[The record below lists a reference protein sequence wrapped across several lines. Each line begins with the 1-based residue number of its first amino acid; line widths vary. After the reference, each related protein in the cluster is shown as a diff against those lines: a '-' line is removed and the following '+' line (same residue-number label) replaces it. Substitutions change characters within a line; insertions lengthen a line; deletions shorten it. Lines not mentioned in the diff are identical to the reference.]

1 MDNENKKKKKKF
13 LPARLNLLFMV
24 VFILFTILIIRLG
37 FVQIVNGEYFKTQSE
52 MTTNIEAS
60 VQTERGKM
68 FDRHGE
74 LVVTNIP
81 SFALTY
87 IRIQGTSSE
96 EHLEYAEKIASLVHM
111 PTKKITKRD
120 WQDYWVLKQGK
131 TPAGAF
137 KAYEMKLT
145 EEELNSKEIEDSEKY
160 RLVLDRIT
168 EEDLKPLKEDEEHEQ
183 ILAVKRELDRATN
196 LDVTFVKTDLTE
208 KEMAVIGEHLGELE
222 GRFGISST
230 ATRAY
235 PKGNEFFFGSIK
247 SIPADRVDHYLLKGY
262 ARNNLV
268 GTSYLET
275 QYEGLLKGQD
285 KTYTF
290 TTTKDGKPIGAPEIS
305 TGTRG
310 HDLVLSVDMNL
321 QNKIGKILE
330 EKISLARGRGDGPV
344 NSAYVVMM
352 DPNSGEV
359 LAMVGREYEN
369 GKFTDDS
376 YATLQKAFE
385 MGSTVKGATVL
396 AMHQMGGAPVINDQP
411 IALRGGPKGNEFSS
425 YGGNRIGVVNDKQAL
440 EQSSNVYMGIG
451 IGQYAGLRFPYSG
464 STYSLSGSANTAKFK
479 ETFNKLKGVYSSVG
493 LGVKTGIDLPEEAL
507 GYEGGIPINPGMILY
522 YTIGQYDTYTPIQMA
537 QYASTVANGGYRV
550 QPHLLKEVRYSTGT
564 DELGPL
570 VSEFDTKVINRIDNT
585 KEEINRVKEGFYM
598 VTHGSRGT
606 ARELND
612 TMIAGK
618 TGTAQRQQGPGAYN
632 LTFIG
637 YAPYDNP
644 EVAFSVVVPNL
655 NSGHVNVEI
664 VDEIVKAYNEG
675 YTPED
680 TEAED
685 DEATDAE
692 SEETSEE

>member
-87 IRIQGTSSE
+87 IRIQGTSAE
-96 EHLEYAEKIASLVHM
+96 EHLKYAEKIASLVKM
-111 PTKKITKRD
+111 PTGKITKRD

-160 RLVLDRIT
+160 KLVLDRIT
-168 EEDLKPLKEDEEHEQ
+168 EEDLKPLKEDEEQEQ

-196 LDVTFVKTDLTE
+196 LDVTFVKTGLTE

-222 GRFGISST
+222 GRFGIAST

-235 PKGNEFFFGSIK
+235 PRGEEFFFGSIK

-275 QYEGLLKGQD
+275 QYEGLLKGKD

-290 TTTKDGKPIGAPEIS
+290 TTTKDGKPIGAPEIT

-352 DPNSGEV
+352 DPNTGEV

-396 AMHQMGGAPVINDQP
+396 AMHQMGGAPVINDKPVHLQGRKP
-411 IALRGGPKGNEFSS
+411 FSS
-425 YGGNRIGVVNDKQAL
+425 YGNNNISVVNDKQAL
-440 EQSSNVYMGIG
+440 EQSSNVYMGVG
-451 IGQYAGLRFPYSG
+451 IGRYAGFGISDIGGYYRASVNKRPKY
-464 STYSLSGSANTAKFK
+464 Y
-479 ETFNKLKGVYSSVG
+479 ETFQKLRDVYSSVG
-493 LGVKTGIDLPEEAL
+493 MGVKTGIDLPEEAL
-507 GYEGGIPINPGMILY
+507 GYEGNIETTEAGNLFN
-522 YTIGQYDTYTPIQMA
+522 YTIGQFDTYTPIQMA
-537 QYASTVANGGYRV
+537 QYASTIANGGHRV

-564 DELGPL
+564 EELGPL
-570 VSEFDTKVINRIDNT
+570 VSKFKTKVINTIDNT
-585 KEEINRVKEGFYM
+585 EEEINRVKEGFYM

-606 ARELND
+606 ARELKN
-612 TMIAGK
+612 TMISGK
-618 TGTAQRQQGPGAYN
+618 TGTAQRIVGPGAYN

-664 VDEIVKAYNEG
+664 AGEVVKAYNEG

-685 DEATDAE
+685 A
-692 SEETSEE
+692 EETNGE